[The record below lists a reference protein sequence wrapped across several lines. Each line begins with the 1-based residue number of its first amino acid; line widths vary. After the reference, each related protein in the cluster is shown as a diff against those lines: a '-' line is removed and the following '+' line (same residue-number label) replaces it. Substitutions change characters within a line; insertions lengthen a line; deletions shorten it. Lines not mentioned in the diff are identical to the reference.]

1 MAKIANRKD
10 VREMLK
16 ERGVIIPDST
26 HFIAA
31 LHDTCRDEFTYFDTE
46 QIGIEYHELFEKH
59 KNQFNDALSFNAAER
74 SRRFGT
80 MQVNHPEKA
89 LNKVRLRSLSLF
101 EPRPELNHATNAA
114 CIVGRRALTRGLFL
128 DRRSFLNSYDY
139 RVDPKGAFLTGIM
152 NAIAP
157 VCGGINLEYFFSRVD
172 NNNLGAGT
180 KLPHNVMGLIAV
192 ANGIDGD
199 LRTGLPSQMIE
210 VHDPVRLLAVVE
222 HFPSVVLEVIKK
234 NPATFEW
241 FHNEWVNLVVYHPE
255 EQQFYLL
262 RNGEFHPY
270 SPMDQDI
277 PSGPLNIHQ
286 LVSSTDNL
294 HVQITNK
301 IAV

>member
-1 MAKIANRKD
+1 MSIDSNKSLEKIHSSIK
-10 VREMLK
+10 
-16 ERGVIIPDST
+16 
-26 HFIAA
+26 
-31 LHDTCRDEFTYFDTE
+31 
-46 QIGIEYHELFEKH
+46 
-59 KNQFNDALSFNAAER
+59 
-74 SRRFGT
+74 SRTF
-80 MQVNHPEKA
+80 
-89 LNKVRLRSLSLF
+89 SLF
-101 EPRPELNHATNAA
+101 EPRPELDHATNTL
-114 CIVGRRALTRGLFL
+114 CVVGRRGLTKNLFL
-128 DRRSFLNSYDY
+128 DRRAFLNSYDY
-139 RVDPKGAFLTGIM
+139 SKDLDGSYLLTILK
-152 NAIAP
+152 AVTP